1 LSFADDFVPA
11 PLLARLS
18 NRRRE
23 FVEAVQKYQ
32 NQLLAQ
38 ARQAWHQTPLR
49 TATEKAFLETPRH
62 AFVSRYREWGTK
74 EWHEISADN
83 LIEHLA
89 RIYATN
95 VLILVG
101 DDDADIRATISEP
114 MFALGMLNM
123 LQLERGQR
131 VFELGA
137 GSGWNAAMMG
147 HLVGPSGHVY
157 SVEIIPELAR
167 QAAKNIEAQGIKTV
181 TIIEGDGGDGY
192 APGAP
197 YDCAIFTAGTF
208 DLPRYFYQQI
218 KEDGLLL
225 VVIKTE
231 GGGDTLFILK
241 KRADH
246 FESIDSM
253 QCGFVQMRGK
263 HHMDSL
269 EPVDL
274 ETLPEWASLQSQE
287 QSSTPFWWG
296 GKGVSSF
303 AFRTQGIRSF
313 LGVTE
318 PLFRAFKTGKT
329 KGKPYEE
336 HYFGL
341 WDKPGGSL
349 VIARDDRL
357 VAYGS
362 LAAKERLVQ
371 DIEEWFHLGMSTPA
385 NFKLQVYPLDARLAA
400 GTKQW
405 LVKRS
410 ESQFLWSLDQDQ
422 RANTALEPTTAA
434 P

>member
-1 LSFADDFVPA
+1 
-11 PLLARLS
+11 
-18 NRRRE
+18 
-23 FVEAVQKYQ
+23 VETVQKYQ

-38 ARQAWHQTPLR
+38 ARRVCYQTPLSP
-49 TATEKAFLETPRH
+49 AVEKAYLETPRH

-74 EWHEISADN
+74 EWHEINADN

-89 RIYATN
+89 KLYASR
-95 VLILVG
+95 VLILFG
-101 DDDADIRATISEP
+101 DDDEDIRSTISEP
-114 MFALGMLNM
+114 TFVLRMLDM
-123 LQLERGQR
+123 LRLEPGQR

-137 GSGWNAAMMG
+137 GSGWNAALMG

-157 SVEIIPELAR
+157 SLEIIPELAR
-167 QAAKNIEAQGIKTV
+167 QATENIKALRIETV
-181 TIIEGDGGDGY
+181 SIIEGDGGNGY

-197 YDCAIFTAGTF
+197 YDRGIFTAGTF
-208 DLPRYFYQQI
+208 DLPQYFYQQI

-241 KRADH
+241 KAGDH
-246 FESIDSM
+246 FESADSM

-263 HHMDSL
+263 YYIDSL

-274 ETLPEWASLQSQE
+274 ETIPEWASLQYQE
-287 QSSTPFWWG
+287 RSSTPFWWG
-296 GKGVSSF
+296 GKGKNSF
-303 AFRTQGIRSF
+303 GLRTQGIRSF

-329 KGKPYEE
+329 KEKPYEE

-349 VIARDDRL
+349 VIAKDDRFI
-357 VAYGS
+357 AYGS
-362 LAAKERLVQ
+362 LAAKKRLVQ
-371 DIEEWFHLGMSTPA
+371 DIEEWVRLGMPTPA
-385 NFKLQVYPLDARLAA
+385 SFTLRVYPVDVRLAA

-405 LVKRS
+405 LVKRT
-410 ESQFLWSLDQDQ
+410 ESQFLWSLD
-422 RANTALEPTTAA
+422 
-434 P
+434 

>member
-1 LSFADDFVPA
+1 M
-11 PLLARLS
+11 
-18 NRRRE
+18 
-23 FVEAVQKYQ
+23 VETVQKYQ

-38 ARQAWHQTPLR
+38 ARQAWYQTPLS

-74 EWHEISADN
+74 EWHNINADN

-89 RIYATN
+89 RLYASN
-95 VLILVG
+95 VLILSG
-101 DDDADIRATISEP
+101 DDDGDIRSTISEP
-114 MFALGMLNM
+114 TFVLRMLDM

-137 GSGWNAAMMG
+137 GSGWNAALMG

-167 QAAKNIEAQGIKTV
+167 QAAKNIKAQRIKTAS
-181 TIIEGDGGDGY
+181 IIEGDGGDGY

-197 YDCAIFTAGTF
+197 YDRAIFTAGTF

-225 VVIKTE
+225 IVIKIE

-241 KRADH
+241 KRSDH

-253 QCGFVQMRGK
+253 QCGFIQMRGK
-263 HHMDSL
+263 YHIGSL

-274 ETLPEWASLQSQE
+274 ETTSEWGSLQSQE
-287 QSSTPFWWG
+287 QSSTHFWWG
-296 GKGVSSF
+296 GKGASSF
-303 AFRTQGIRSF
+303 AGRTYAIRSF

-318 PLFRAFKTGKT
+318 PLFRAFRTGKT
-329 KGKPYEE
+329 KGKPHEE

-357 VAYGS
+357 IAYGS

-371 DIEEWFHLGMSTPA
+371 DIEEWVRLGMPTPA
-385 NFKLQVYPLDARLAA
+385 NFTLQVYPLNARLAT

-410 ESQFLWSLDQDQ
+410 ESQFLWSLDEGQ
-422 RANTALEPTTAA
+422 RANTVLEPTTTA